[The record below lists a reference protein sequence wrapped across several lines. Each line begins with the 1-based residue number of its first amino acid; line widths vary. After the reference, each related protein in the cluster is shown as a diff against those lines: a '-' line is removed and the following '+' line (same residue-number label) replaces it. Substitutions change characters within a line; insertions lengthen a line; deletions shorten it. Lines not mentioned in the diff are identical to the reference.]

1 MPLAVVAIHER
12 STCKR
17 FSPTSIIQALTE
29 VLHECAAVFSDVRLS
44 GFASSSLPP
53 CDAGGGAAVGALRTG
68 GCGLLCKLVAGPNGL
83 LRHCNGS
90 FSLFCFHTGV
100 IQINACNNSSLADA
114 QLLANNLH
122 AFFSFFR
129 HRIEPSCPAHADGSR
144 RKRPPPSW
152 AADMCPQTRTKSPL
166 PEVAPSLAPPPPPP
180 P

>member
-1 MPLAVVAIHER
+1 
-12 STCKR
+12 
-17 FSPTSIIQALTE
+17 

-53 CDAGGGAAVGALRTG
+53 CHAGGGAAVGALRTG

-152 AADMCPQTRTKSPL
+152 VQDNLPTNSSKVAA
-166 PEVAPSLAPPPPPP
+166 VAVHPVNSDACTPPPP
-180 P
+180 